1 MPISL
6 SMLRGINLGAHKKVP
21 MPALKALYESLNFKN
36 VSTYI
41 QSGNV
46 VFEHDDDLGNL
57 ADKLAQSIAT
67 HFGFEVPV
75 VIRTL
80 AEMQAVRKENPFLKE
95 ANIEAAHLHVTFL
108 AEIPEQTLLDK
119 IQTFSAMPD
128 EFRIVGKTIYLHCP
142 NGYGRTKLTNNFFEQ
157 KLKLTATT
165 RNWKT
170 VNELTNMM
178 EAASKL

>member
-1 MPISL
+1 
-6 SMLRGINLGAHKKVP
+6 MLRGINLGAHKKVP

-46 VFEHDDDLGNL
+46 VFEHDESLEGL
-57 ADKLAQSIAT
+57 ALKLEQKIAE

-75 VIRTL
+75 ILRTL
-80 AEMQAVRKENPFLKE
+80 AEMQAVSKENPFLKD
-95 ANIEAAHLHVTFL
+95 ATVEAAQLHVTFL
-108 AEIPEQTLLDK
+108 AEGPEQVLLDK
-119 IQTFSAMPD
+119 IQSFSAAPD
-128 EFRIVGKTIYLHCP
+128 EFRMVGKTIYLHCP